1 MGAPAAADRLAAMDS
16 LNALYE
22 QLAARPWLLTLSSS
36 LALLL
41 LAWLADQLTQRLL
54 VRVLVRLVQVSPVK
68 WDDAILARG
77 VIKRLAHAVP
87 AIVIYLG
94 APMLPGLPEG
104 VVAVV
109 RNVAAAYVVLT
120 AAQSLS
126 ALLSSLQDIY
136 ESRDPERARNRPIKG
151 YLQVAKIV
159 LFVLAAVLV
168 IGVLVEK
175 SPLLL
180 LSGFGAMTAVLMLVF
195 KDTILSLVASVQIQS
210 NDMVRVGDWIE
221 MPKYGA
227 DGDVIDVALHT
238 VKVQN
243 WDKTITTIPTHALI
257 ADSFRNWRGM
267 SESGG
272 RRIKRALPIDQ
283 GTVRYLT
290 SEEREG
296 LSRFVLLQPY
306 LEKKAAELAEWNAS
320 REGRAPVNLRRLTN
334 LGTFRA
340 YAHAY
345 LRAHPGIH
353 QGMTLLVRQLPPGPE
368 GLPIEVYC
376 FTATTGWGEYEDIQS
391 DIFDHLLAILPEFG
405 LRAFQSPS
413 GGDVAAAV
421 KSLAPQC

>member
-1 MGAPAAADRLAAMDS
+1 MDFIYS
-16 LNALYE
+16 AYD
-22 QLAARPWLLTLSSS
+22 QLTAHPWLHSATIG

-41 LAWLADQLTQRLL
+41 LAWLADQLTQRILL
-54 VRVLVRLVQVSPVK
+54 RILVRLVEASPVK
-68 WDDAILARG
+68 WDDALLSRG
-77 VIKRLAHAVP
+77 VIARLAHAVP

-94 APMLPGLPEG
+94 VPLVPNLPEG
-104 VVAVV
+104 AVLVV

-120 AAQSLS
+120 AAQALS
-126 ALLSSLQDIY
+126 AFLASLQDIY
-136 ESRDPERARNRPIKG
+136 EAQDPERARSRPIKG
-151 YLQVAKIV
+151 YLQVAKII
-159 LFVLAAVLV
+159 LFVLAAVL
-168 IGVLVEK
+168 IIAVLVDK

-243 WDKTITTIPTHALI
+243 WDKTITTIPTHTLI
-257 ADSFRNWRGM
+257 ADSFKNWRGM

-283 GTVRYLT
+283 GTVRYL
-290 SEEREG
+290 SDEERQA
-296 LSRFVLLQPY
+296 LSRFVLLEPY
-306 LEKKAAELAEWNAS
+306 LDRKASELAEWNAQ
-320 REGRAPVNLRRLTN
+320 RQGKAPVNLRRLTN

-340 YAHAY
+340 YARAY
-345 LRAHPGIH
+345 LQAHKGIRDD
-353 QGMTLLVRQLPPGPE
+353 MTLLVRQLDPGPQ
-368 GLPIEVYC
+368 GLPIEIYC
-376 FTATTGWGEYEDIQS
+376 FTATTAWNDYEDIQS

-405 LRAFQSPS
+405 LRAFQAPS
-413 GGDVAAAV
+413 GGDVAAAAQALGAQR
-421 KSLAPQC
+421 SE

>member
-1 MGAPAAADRLAAMDS
+1 MDFI
-16 LNALYE
+16 YGTYD
-22 QLAARPWLLTLSSS
+22 QLTAHPWLHSATIG

-41 LAWLADQLTQRLL
+41 LAWLADQLTQRILL
-54 VRVLVRLVQVSPVK
+54 RVLVRMVEASSVK
-68 WDDAILARG
+68 WDDALLARG
-77 VIKRLAHAVP
+77 VISRLAHAVP

-94 APMLPGLPEG
+94 VPLVPNLPDGAVE
-104 VVAVV
+104 VV

-120 AAQSLS
+120 AAQALS
-126 ALLSSLQDIY
+126 AFLASLQDIY
-136 ESRDPERARNRPIKG
+136 ESSDPERARSRPIKG
-151 YLQVAKIV
+151 SLQVAKIV
-159 LFVLAAVLV
+159 LFVLSAVL
-168 IGVLVEK
+168 IIAVLVEK

-243 WDKTITTIPTHALI
+243 WDKTITTIPTHTLI
-257 ADSFRNWRGM
+257 ADSFKNWRGM

-283 GTVRYLT
+283 GTVRYLGK
-290 SEEREG
+290 EERED

-306 LEKKAAELAEWNAS
+306 LEKKASELAEWNAQ
-320 REGRAPVNLRRLTN
+320 RQGKAPVNLRRLTN

-345 LRAHPGIH
+345 LQAHKGIRDD
-353 QGMTLLVRQLPPGPE
+353 MTLLVRQLDPGPQ
-368 GLPIEVYC
+368 GLPIEIYC
-376 FTATTGWGEYEDIQS
+376 FTATTAWNDYEDIQS

-405 LRAFQSPS
+405 LRAYQQPS
-413 GGDVAAAV
+413 GGDVAAAAQALGTQR
-421 KSLAPQC
+421 SE

>member
-1 MGAPAAADRLAAMDS
+1 MDFLQTLYDQIAAH
-16 LNALYE
+16 
-22 QLAARPWLLTLSSS
+22 PWLHSATIG

-41 LAWLADQLTQRLL
+41 LAWLADQLTQRILL
-54 VRVLVRLVQVSPVK
+54 RVLVRMVEASSVK
-68 WDDAILARG
+68 WDDALLARG
-77 VIKRLAHAVP
+77 VISRLAHAVP

-94 APMLPGLPEG
+94 VPLVPHLPEG
-104 VVAVV
+104 AVEVV

-120 AAQSLS
+120 AAQALS
-126 ALLSSLQDIY
+126 AFLASLQDIY
-136 ESRDPERARNRPIKG
+136 ESSDPERARSRPIKG

-159 LFVLAAVLV
+159 LFVLAVVLIVAVLV
-168 IGVLVEK
+168 DK

-243 WDKTITTIPTHALI
+243 WDKTITTIPTHTLI
-257 ADSFRNWRGM
+257 ADSFKNWRGM

-283 GTVRYLT
+283 GTVRYLAD
-290 SEEREG
+290 EEREA

-306 LEKKAAELAEWNAS
+306 LEKKASELAEWNAQ
-320 REGRAPVNLRRLTN
+320 RQGKAPVNLRRLTN

-340 YAHAY
+340 YARAY
-345 LRAHPGIH
+345 LQAHKGIRDD
-353 QGMTLLVRQLPPGPE
+353 MTLLVRQLDPGPQ
-368 GLPIEVYC
+368 GLPIEIYC
-376 FTATTGWGEYEDIQS
+376 FTATTAWNDYEDIQS

-413 GGDVAAAV
+413 GADLAA
-421 KSLAPQC
+421 LAKPL